1 MYPKLSPRSAIQTKV
16 AMAKWSTLNREL
28 NKLIE
33 FYKVLATVQDMITKV
48 ASHSMIGDLNKY

>member
-1 MYPKLSPRSAIQTKV
+1 
-16 AMAKWSTLNREL
+16 MAKWSTLNREL